1 MTQYI
6 QIAWRNLWRN
16 KRRTLI
22 TVASVFFALLLA
34 LFMRSMQLG
43 TYEMMEHDTVKN
55 TTGYLQVQAKGYW
68 DDKTIN
74 NTFENSQDL
83 MDTLLKIQGITC
95 LTPRLESFALLS
107 SGDMTKGVAII
118 GTDPAIEDSMTGL
131 ESRII
136 RGTYFSS
143 DSNSILVGEALAR
156 YLKVDTGD
164 TLVLL
169 SQGYHGVTAAG
180 EFIVR
185 GIFRFPAPM
194 MNSEI
199 AYLKLQDAQYFYA
212 APNRLTSLSVM
223 IDDPGMLEEISE
235 TITDKT
241 GSQYAV
247 LTWKEML
254 VALVQSIESD
264 SISGWFML
272 GILYLVVAFG
282 IFGTMLM
289 MTMER
294 KREFAVMVSVGMQRY
309 KLTRIILLE
318 TFFIG
323 LLGIAAAFL
332 ISLPM
337 INYLHHHPI
346 PLTGAAAEAML
357 EMNARPILPFSIDP
371 GLFVNQIIVIGILT
385 LLAVVFPVYYVNRFN
400 ILRAFR
406 GK

>member
-1 MTQYI
+1 MTQYV

-34 LFMRSMQLG
+34 LFMRSMQVG
-43 TYEMMEHDTVKN
+43 TYEMMEHDSVKN

-74 NTFENSQDL
+74 NTFENSQGL
-83 MDTLLKIQGITC
+83 VDTLMEIQGITC

-107 SGDMTKGVAII
+107 SGNMTKGVAII

-131 ESRII
+131 KNRII

-143 DSNSILVGEALAR
+143 DSNSILVGEVLAR

-164 TLVLL
+164 TLILL
-169 SQGYHGVTAAG
+169 SQGYHGITAAG
-180 EFIVR
+180 EFIIQ

-194 MNSEI
+194 MNSEV

-223 IDDPGMLEEISE
+223 IDDPDMLEDLRE

-241 GSQYAV
+241 RGKYAV

-264 SISGWFML
+264 NISGWFML

-323 LLGIAAAFL
+323 LLGIIVAFL
-332 ISLPM
+332 ISLPV

-357 EMNARPILPFSIDP
+357 EMNARPILPFSLDP
-371 GLFVNQIIVIGILT
+371 ELFINQIIVIGILT
-385 LLAVVFPVYYVNRFN
+385 LLAVVFPVYYVNKFN

>member
-1 MTQYI
+1 
-6 QIAWRNLWRN
+6 
-16 KRRTLI
+16 
-22 TVASVFFALLLA
+22 VASVFFALLLA
-34 LFMRSMQLG
+34 LFMRSMQVG
-43 TYEMMEHDTVKN
+43 TYEMMEHDSVKN

-74 NTFENSQDL
+74 NTFENSQGL
-83 MDTLLKIQGITC
+83 VDTLMEIQGITC

-107 SGDMTKGVAII
+107 SGNMTKGVAII

-131 ESRII
+131 KNRII

-143 DSNSILVGEALAR
+143 DSNSILVGEVLAR

-164 TLVLL
+164 TLILL
-169 SQGYHGVTAAG
+169 SQGYHGITAAG
-180 EFIVR
+180 EFIIQ

-194 MNSEI
+194 MNSEV

-223 IDDPGMLEEISE
+223 IDDPDMLEDLRE

-241 GSQYAV
+241 RGKYAV

-264 SISGWFML
+264 NISGWFML

-323 LLGIAAAFL
+323 LLGIIVAFL
-332 ISLPM
+332 ISLPV

-357 EMNARPILPFSIDP
+357 EMNARPILPFSLDP
-371 GLFVNQIIVIGILT
+371 ELFINQIIVIGILT
-385 LLAVVFPVYYVNRFN
+385 LLAVVFPVYYVNKFN